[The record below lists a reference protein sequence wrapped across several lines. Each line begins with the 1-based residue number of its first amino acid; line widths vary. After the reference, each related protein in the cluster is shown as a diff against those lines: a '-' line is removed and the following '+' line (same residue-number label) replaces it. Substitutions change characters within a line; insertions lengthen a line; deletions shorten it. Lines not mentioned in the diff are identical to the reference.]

1 MSKTFDLC
9 GLCGRLRIAA
19 ALLAAIGLL
28 AAVPAGVTAAPPG
41 NPGFE
46 AGLMGWSIGGNV
58 TTRTGVEVVNDL
70 YQWTVTP
77 YQTRLCA
84 LTPDAAY
91 GGTWEE
97 TAAALMLPAEA
108 QSYLTGAF
116 VTAEGTFDTTDCAW
130 IHTDLQLDAG
140 ESVTLAWN
148 HVSGDALPYNDASA
162 ATFVC
167 LDDSAVR
174 GRIDGHPAQ
183 VELLGAIQPGS
194 ARCATE
200 DYGATGWQTIVF
212 QAETAGQYRLGMMVC
227 NLTDDRR
234 DPWLL
239 VDELPGT
246 TLCDGTAFT
255 ALTPDPSAP
264 LQPLPAVPTPTPTT
278 APTTVPT
285 TAATTTVAP
294 TTTVTTAA
302 TTGPATVTTSEA
314 TSPATDAGSPT
325 TATGTPTSSSGLPQ
339 DTTAAAV
346 TGGSAASSTTLTS
359 PSTPTPTSSLPST
372 GEPGPASGATALTG
386 ALLLAVAGVFVVTR
400 FRRCAGRKSS
410 RLR

>member
-1 MSKTFDLC
+1 M
-9 GLCGRLRIAA
+9 AA

-28 AAVPAGVTAAPPG
+28 AAFPAGVTAAPPG

-108 QSYLTGAF
+108 QSYLSWAF
-116 VTAEGTFDTTDCAW
+116 VTAEGTFDATDCAW

-264 LQPLPAVPTPTPTT
+264 LQPLPVYRDRTNHC
-278 APTTVPT
+278 VD
-285 TAATTTVAP
+285 
-294 TTTVTTAA
+294 
-302 TTGPATVTTSEA
+302 TGPQTASPRQPRQRNGTVHVRTTSLQRCGI
-314 TSPATDAGSPT
+314 PATPQHPDVVLRLAAGHET
-325 TATGTPTSSSGLPQ
+325 RRGIRGTPLPPP
-339 DTTAAAV
+339 
-346 TGGSAASSTTLTS
+346 L
-359 PSTPTPTSSLPST
+359 
-372 GEPGPASGATALTG
+372 
-386 ALLLAVAGVFVVTR
+386 
-400 FRRCAGRKSS
+400 
-410 RLR
+410 